1 MLRLVLICVGIACV
15 VVLVG
20 LPLLAAW
27 AMAGEDRTPLDPG
40 DVD

>member
-1 MLRLVLICVGIACV
+1 MLRLVVICVGLACV

-27 AMAGEDRTPLDPG
+27 AMAREDSALDPG
-40 DVD
+40 DID

>member
-1 MLRLVLICVGIACV
+1 MLRLVLICAGLACLLV
-15 VVLVG
+15 IVG

-27 AMAGEDRTPLDPG
+27 AMAHDDAALDPG

>member
-1 MLRLVLICVGIACV
+1 MLRLVLVCVGIACV

-27 AMAGEDRTPLDPG
+27 LMRCDDAFLDPG